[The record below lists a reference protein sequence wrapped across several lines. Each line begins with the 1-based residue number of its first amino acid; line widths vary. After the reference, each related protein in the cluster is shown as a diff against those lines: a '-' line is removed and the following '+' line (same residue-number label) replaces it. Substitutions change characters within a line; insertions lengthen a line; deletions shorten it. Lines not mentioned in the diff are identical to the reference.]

1 MREDTALDRIYLPAA
16 TARASAS
23 RRTTCAAAPPSPE
36 LRALLAMEVAP
47 GARAVRRGRAGGRAR
62 RQASVRTGIRFAAA
76 VYLRV
81 LDRVERID
89 FDVLGRPAGVRP
101 WQLPG
106 AALGALRR

>member
-1 MREDTALDRIYLPAA
+1 V
-16 TARASAS
+16 
-23 RRTTCAAAPPSPE
+23 AAAP
-36 LRALLAMEVAP
+36 
-47 GARAVRRGRAGGRAR
+47 G
-62 RQASVRTGIRFAAA
+62 SVRSGIRFAVA

-89 FDVLGRPAGVRP
+89 FDVLGRRTGVRP